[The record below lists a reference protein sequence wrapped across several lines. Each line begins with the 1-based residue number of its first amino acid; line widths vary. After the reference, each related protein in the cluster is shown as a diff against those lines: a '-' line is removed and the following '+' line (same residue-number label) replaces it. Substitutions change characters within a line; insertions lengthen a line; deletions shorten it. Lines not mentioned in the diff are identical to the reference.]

1 MKESFSEKK
10 HGETPI
16 EETMTLWTWRYTA
29 TQSWKKKSELKGWSP
44 QLSIHLCFSIQ
55 RNYSPSNFKTLLKY
69 HLEPAQVTL
78 SYVNVSAAIYFSDE
92 WFVIID
98 SVLLGTKL

>member
-1 MKESFSEKK
+1 MVRNLLKK
-10 HGETPI
+10 QRLSGLED
-16 EETMTLWTWRYTA
+16 
-29 TQSWKKKSELKGWSP
+29 TQHPKAEKKKSELKGWSP

-78 SYVNVSAAIYFSDE
+78 SYVNVSTAIYFSDE
-92 WFVIID
+92 WFVIIG